1 MSFAFWFLWI
11 AHITNIGKLA
21 AMMKLAQTQG
31 EATRKYALINRLKI
45 EWNDIYCDDLST
57 SRTNMGNRLFLSVF
71 TFYLFFFPSLMSQI
85 LSFFWNNLCKS
96 EKKRCTYFNSENQ
109 LHICLNFVFL
119 RKSTKV
125 QNILL
130 HFMRLASAINL
141 LNY

>member
-57 SRTNMGNRLFLSVF
+57 SRTNIGNRLFLSVF

-85 LSFFWNNLCKS
+85 LSFFEITYVNL
-96 EKKRCTYFNSENQ
+96 KKRCTYFNSEKQ
-109 LHICLNFVFL
+109 LYICLNFVFL
-119 RKSTKV
+119 WKSTKV